1 MRGALER
8 YFGFDE
14 LGTNVRTEL
23 TAGLT
28 TFAAMAYIVAVN
40 PAILADA
47 GVPRAAAA
55 TATCLAAGFGCLLMG
70 LWARHPIAL
79 APGMGINAYFTYAV
93 VGGMGVDWRTAP
105 GAVFISGILFCLL
118 TAFGVRERILL
129 ALPRDL
135 YPAVGAGIGL
145 FLAFIGLRN
154 AGIVVSSEATLVSLG
169 NLAAPA
175 TAIAL
180 VGLAVTAVL
189 LARRTP
195 GAILIGVAIATLAAH
210 LSGAASSSEAASATD
225 ETWAGVLA
233 LDIPGALKLGIVDI
247 VFVFLFVDV
256 FDTMGTV
263 IAVTGKAGLVDK
275 QGRIPRVG
283 RVLGVDAVATVF
295 GSLVGTST
303 VTSYIDSAAGVS
315 AGGRSG
321 FTAVVVGVL
330 FLASLAFTPLASLI
344 PTSAVAPALILVGAM
359 LMSGLN
365 RMDWETPEV
374 SIPGFLTLITIPLT
388 YSIANGIAIGFI
400 AYDVIMI
407 GRGVAGRVSWLVH
420 ALVVLFVVR
429 FAYMAPS

>member
-1 MRGALER
+1 MMRAALER
-8 YFGFDE
+8 YFEFDE
-14 LGTNVRTEL
+14 LGTNLGTEL

-47 GVPRAAAA
+47 GVPTTAAA

-79 APGMGINAYFTYAV
+79 APGMGINAYFAYAV
-93 VGGMGVDWRTAP
+93 VGGMGLDWRTAL
-105 GAVFISGILFCLL
+105 GAVFISGMLFCLL
-118 TAFGVRERILL
+118 TAVGVRERILL

-154 AGIVVSSEATLVSLG
+154 AGIVAPSEATLVSLG
-169 NLAAPA
+169 NLAAPE
-175 TAIAL
+175 TMIAL
-180 VGLAVTAVL
+180 AGLALTAVL

-195 GAILIGVAIATLAAH
+195 GAILIGVAAATLAAH
-210 LSGAASSSEAASATD
+210 LSGQANSFEAAPATG
-225 ETWAGVLA
+225 EAWAGVFA
-233 LDIPGALKLGIVDI
+233 LDIPGALGLGIVDI

-263 IAVTGKAGLVDK
+263 IAVTTKAGLADK
-275 QGRIPRVG
+275 LGHVPRIG

-303 VTSYIDSAAGVS
+303 VTSYVESAAGVS

-321 FTAVVVGVL
+321 FTSVVVGLL
-330 FLASLAFTPLASLI
+330 FLGSLAFAPLAGLI
-344 PTSAVAPALILVGAM
+344 PSSAVAPALILVGAM

-374 SIPGFLTLITIPLT
+374 SIPGFLTLTTIPLT

-407 GRGVAGRVSWLVH
+407 GRGGAGRVSWVVH
-420 ALVVLFVVR
+420 GLVVLFVVR
-429 FAYMAPS
+429 FAYMAG

>member
-1 MRGALER
+1 MIAALER

-14 LGTNVRTEL
+14 LGTNIRTEL

-28 TFAAMAYIVAVN
+28 TFAAMAYIIAVN
-40 PAILADA
+40 PAILAEA
-47 GVPRAAAA
+47 GVPRAAAT

-79 APGMGINAYFTYAV
+79 APGMGINAYFAYTV
-93 VGGMGVDWRTAP
+93 VGGMGVDWRTAL
-105 GAVFISGILFCLL
+105 GAVFLSGALFCAL
-118 TAFGVRERILL
+118 TVVGVRERILL

-154 AGIVVSSEATLVSLG
+154 AGIVVPSEATLVSLG
-169 NLAAPA
+169 DLAAP
-175 TAIAL
+175 TTVIAL
-180 VGLAVTAVL
+180 VGLALTAVL
-189 LARRTP
+189 LARRIP
-195 GAILIGVAIATLAAH
+195 GGILIGVAVATLAAH
-210 LSGAASSSEAASATD
+210 LTGEASSVEAVSVSD
-225 ETWAGVLA
+225 EAWAGVFA
-233 LDIPGALKLGIVDI
+233 LDVPGALKLGILDI

-263 IAVTGKAGLVDK
+263 IAVTGKADLID
-275 QGRIPRVG
+275 QEGRMPRIG
-283 RVLGVDAVATVF
+283 RVLGVDALATVF

-303 VTSYIDSAAGVS
+303 VTSYIESAAGVS

-321 FTAVVVGVL
+321 FTAVVVGL
-330 FLASLAFTPLASLI
+330 GFLASLVFAPLAVLI

-359 LMSGLN
+359 MMSGIG

-407 GRGVAGRVSWLVH
+407 GRGAGGKVSWLVH
-420 ALVVLFVVR
+420 TLVAVFVVR
-429 FAYMAPS
+429 FAYMAG

>member
-1 MRGALER
+1 
-8 YFGFDE
+8 
-14 LGTNVRTEL
+14 
-23 TAGLT
+23 
-28 TFAAMAYIVAVN
+28 
-40 PAILADA
+40 
-47 GVPRAAAA
+47 
-55 TATCLAAGFGCLLMG
+55 MG
-70 LWARHPIAL
+70 GSACPRHPR
-79 APGMGINAYFTYAV
+79 G
-93 VGGMGVDWRTAP
+93 
-105 GAVFISGILFCLL
+105 
-118 TAFGVRERILL
+118 
-129 ALPRDL
+129 
-135 YPAVGAGIGL
+135 
-145 FLAFIGLRN
+145 
-154 AGIVVSSEATLVSLG
+154 
-169 NLAAPA
+169 
-175 TAIAL
+175 
-180 VGLAVTAVL
+180 
-189 LARRTP
+189 
-195 GAILIGVAIATLAAH
+195 
-210 LSGAASSSEAASATD
+210 
-225 ETWAGVLA
+225 
-233 LDIPGALKLGIVDI
+233 LKLGIVDI

-303 VTSYIDSAAGVS
+303 VTSYIESAAGVS